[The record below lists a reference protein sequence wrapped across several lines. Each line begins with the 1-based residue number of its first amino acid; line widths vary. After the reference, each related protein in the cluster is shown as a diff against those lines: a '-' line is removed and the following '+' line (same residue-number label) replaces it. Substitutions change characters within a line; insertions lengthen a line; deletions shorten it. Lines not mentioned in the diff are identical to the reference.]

1 MYSEC
6 LANSFIE
13 RLNREFFRLR
23 NIPIEEASFA
33 ITLLY
38 VRFFFLK
45 GFKILLNLYL
55 KTQEILIK
63 FVINKDIL
71 NVV

>member
-1 MYSEC
+1 M
-6 LANSFIE
+6 LD
-13 RLNREFFRLR
+13 
-23 NIPIEEASFA
+23 
-33 ITLLY
+33 
-38 VRFFFLK
+38 FFLK